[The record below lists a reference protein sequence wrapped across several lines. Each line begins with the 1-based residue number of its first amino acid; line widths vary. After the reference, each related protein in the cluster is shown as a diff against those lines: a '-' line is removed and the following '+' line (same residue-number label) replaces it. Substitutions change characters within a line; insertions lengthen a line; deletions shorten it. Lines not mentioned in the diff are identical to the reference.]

1 MWCRILGFHTS
12 TSLYLGVATLSL
24 PFSSCAHINGFSGS
38 RRATCHI
45 RAQSV
50 SLSGSSHRRR
60 CRRTRTFSDSGLQQS
75 RQQRQSAAQTEFARA
90 EQTELSAVAVCAI
103 SCWLGV
109 GVGVRAYHSEEALFL
124 VCAAVDRRVVS
135 SVWADG
141 CLQSHLIDHT
151 QLAWT
156 AHTNTHAHTPGN
168 RRDVQPSRTSPLIT
182 QSSSIS
188 TNKKKRGREVS
199 SRSHAQAHATHAT
212 AGVVCVCGLW
222 RVLLSGPVLALSV
235 PTSVASAESESNCPF
250 PARTHTSKSRIATW
264 TVYTYIMYQVY
275 KVTRAFFVWIA

>member
-45 RAQSV
+45 RAQSL
-50 SLSGSSHRRR
+50 SLSLWLASSP
-60 CRRTRTFSDSGLQQS
+60 SLSSYSYVLGLGL
-75 RQQRQSAAQTEFARA
+75 AA
-90 EQTELSAVAVCAI
+90 EQTAAAERSADGIRSRRTNRAERRRGVCNFLLAW
-103 SCWLGV
+103 CWCAC
-109 GVGVRAYHSEEALFL
+109 AYHSEEAQFL

-135 SVWADG
+135 PVSAA
-141 CLQSHLIDHT
+141 CNHTLLITHNSRGPHT
-151 QLAWT
+151 QT
-156 AHTNTHAHTPGN
+156 HTHTRRAIVVTSSPAAPVLSSRRVHQFLPTKKNAVARCLLGVTHA
-168 RRDVQPSRTSPLIT
+168 I
-182 QSSSIS
+182 
-188 TNKKKRGREVS
+188 
-199 SRSHAQAHATHAT
+199 

-222 RVLLSGPVLALSV
+222 RVLLSSPVLALSV